1 MLLVWIPIDIV
12 LTFATVVLAF
22 HMIPAGE
29 AVRRSIGVL
38 RTHWPECA
46 WHTLVPPLAVNA
58 GLQILPSRSISE
70 GTRLIV
76 VVAVEM
82 FAVLCKGA
90 AVLFYAD
97 RYSIPGMP
105 EARRDQGEMRH

>member
-1 MLLVWIPIDIV
+1 LVWIPIDIV

-22 HMIPAGE
+22 HMVPASD
-29 AVRRSIGVL
+29 AVRRSIEVL
-38 RTHWPECA
+38 RAHWPECA
-46 WHTLVPPLAVNA
+46 WHTLVPPLAVNV
-58 GLQILPSRSISE
+58 GVQILPTGSISE

-76 VVAVEM
+76 IVFVEM

-97 RYSIPGMP
+97 RYPIPGMP
-105 EARRDQGEMRH
+105 EARRAPREIG